1 MIELAEL
8 EWIKGGMTV
17 PMDHFMEEVVVKKQR
32 GMQDGL
38 YYMSTAIMI
47 VFAIVGFSM
56 LSSLLMG
63 FSVEGLLLTALSIGV
78 AVLMFLRKD
87 RIRTEYEYTFT
98 NGDLDFAQVFN
109 NQKRKSL
116 GTMRVKNVEA
126 FGKVAGADFHKLVN
140 MPDLLRK
147 NWFLNRGADL
157 YYFYFQKD
165 GKKTMIIL
173 EPSQELAEMIRK
185 YLPHGA
191 YRA

>member
-1 MIELAEL
+1 MNNT
-8 EWIKGGMTV
+8 GGIAM
-17 PMDHFMEEVVVKKQR
+17 PMDHFMEEVVIKKQR

-38 YYMSTAIMI
+38 YYVSTVAMI
-47 VFAIVGFSM
+47 LFAIIGFSM
-56 LSSLLMG
+56 LPSLLSGG
-63 FSVEGLLLTALSIGV
+63 FSIEGLLLTAFFIGF
-78 AVLMFLRKD
+78 AALLFLRKD
-87 RIRTEYEYTFT
+87 RIRTEFEYTFT

-126 FGKVAGADFHKLVN
+126 FGKVAGEDFRKLVN
-140 MPDLLRK
+140 MPELMRK

-157 YYFYFQKD
+157 YFFYFQKE
-165 GKKTMIIL
+165 GKKTMIVL
-173 EPSQELAEMIRK
+173 EPSQEMAEMIRK